1 MKNLLLFST
10 FIVNVCFMNGQAQ
23 LDSPCAT
30 PDGTALSLPGAY
42 SFADDM
48 PTLQNFDPVVFN
60 VFFWGINKS
69 DGSSQYPLSETTALS
84 AIAKMNI
91 QFNPF

>member
-1 MKNLLLFST
+1 
-10 FIVNVCFMNGQAQ
+10 MNGQAQ